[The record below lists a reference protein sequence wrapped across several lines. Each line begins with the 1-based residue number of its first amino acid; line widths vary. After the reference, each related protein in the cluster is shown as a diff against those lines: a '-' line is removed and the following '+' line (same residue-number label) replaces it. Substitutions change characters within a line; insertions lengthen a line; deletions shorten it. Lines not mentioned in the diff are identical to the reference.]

1 MFSSNTTQAG
11 PSGPANYIE
20 EVFSTD
26 LYTGT
31 SASQTITNG
40 IDLATKGGLVWAKRR
55 NAGGTAHY
63 FIDTARGRGS
73 YLVSNTTAAATNQ
86 ATSTNDFTSFNSNGF
101 TLGIPTS
108 IWMNET
114 TGTYAS
120 WTFRKQP
127 KFFDVVTYTGNGAA
141 ARAISHNLGSVPGC
155 MIVKSTSEAGNW
167 RVYHRGCST
176 NNGLVLNDT
185 GAQTTSAIYWF
196 GDEVNVIPPTSTQF
210 TVNAGFTNINGATY
224 VAYLFAHDASGFG
237 LTGTDNVITCGSYTG
252 VTYPGDVAVTLGYE
266 PQWVMVKNTTQ
277 SSDWVIYDN
286 MRGMP
291 VSTSATGYN
300 YLVANT
306 TGAENSGSAPG
317 ISPTAT
323 GFIARA
329 GLTAVSGTAGDK
341 IIYIAIRRGPMRVPT
356 SGTSV
361 FLPSQQPEAN
371 GGSGFIVTTTFPPD
385 LFISSTR
392 GSNSYN
398 RSWFDRLR
406 GNTLLL
412 STSTAAETSI
422 GTTPFGIVKNGLR
435 PNMFSTN
442 PVQYMF
448 GRAPGFFDEVCYTGT
463 GVAGLSVTHN
473 LTVPPEMIIVK
484 RRNSTGD
491 WPVLMRNVDRLGG
504 AGSSYRVNS
513 TASWDPAGPYFSDA
527 SGLFV
532 PATDATST
540 VFRVSNAPA
549 VNASGGTHVAYLF
562 ATCAGVSKVGSYTS
576 TGTTLQIDCGFTAG
590 ARFVMIKRTDA
601 VGDWYVWDSSR
612 GITSGIDPYFLFNNI
627 AAEELTDYLAPYS
640 AGFAVNAGQFVDVNT
655 SGGTYI
661 FLAIA

>member
-11 PSGPANYIE
+11 SGTANYIE
-20 EVFSTD
+20 DVFSTD

-31 SASQTITNG
+31 SASQTITNN
-40 IDLATKGGLVWAKRR
+40 IDLATKGGMVWMKRR
-55 NAGGTAHY
+55 ASTVNHWLA
-63 FIDTARGRGS
+63 DTARGRGS
-73 YLVSNTTAAATNQ
+73 YVSTNTTAAETYSSQ
-86 ATSTNDFTSFNSNGF
+86 TGNDFTSFNSNGF
-101 TLGIPTS
+101 TLGVPTN
-108 IWMNET
+108 IYVNET

-224 VAYLFAHDASGFG
+224 VAYLFAHNAGGFG
-237 LTGTDNVITCGSYTG
+237 LTGSDNVISCGSYTG
-252 VTYPGDVAVTLGYE
+252 IAYPTSLEVNLGFE
-266 PQWVMVKNTTQ
+266 PQFVMIKNATTVSGWTMWDVMRGTAVVPAANTAQAQLLEPNTT
-277 SSDWVIYDN
+277 
-286 MRGMP
+286 
-291 VSTSATGYN
+291 A
-300 YLVANT
+300 
-306 TGAENSGSAPG
+306 AESIQPG
-317 ISPTAT
+317 IYPTAT
-323 GFIARA
+323 GFVVKN
-329 GLTAVSGTAGDK
+329 GLTSISGSGDTMV
-341 IIYIAIRRGPMRVPT
+341 YIAIRRGPMRVPT

-371 GGSGFIVTTTFPPD
+371 GGTGFIVTTTFPPD

-406 GNTLLL
+406 GNGSGLLL
-412 STSTAAETSI
+412 STSTAAEASL

-448 GRAPGFFDEVCYTGT
+448 GRAPGFFDEVCFTGNGIARNIPHNL
-463 GVAGLSVTHN
+463 GVAPQLIILKNRGLALNWFVMYSGTSY
-473 LTVPPEMIIVK
+473 MIL
-484 RRNSTGD
+484 NNT
-491 WPVLMRNVDRLGG
+491 NGG
-504 AGSSYRVNS
+504 ANGSGSFDLS
-513 TASWDPAGPYFSDA
+513 PATASTFYLGADA
-527 SGLFV
+527 NQGYNGNGL
-532 PATDATST
+532 
-540 VFRVSNAPA
+540 NY
-549 VNASGGTHVAYLF
+549 VAYLF
-562 ATCAGVSKVGSYTS
+562 ATCPGVSKVGSYTS

-590 ARFVMIKRTDA
+590 ARFVMIKRTNA
-601 VGDWYVWDSSR
+601 AGDWYVWDSSR
-612 GITSGIDPYFLFNNI
+612 GITSGIDPYFLLNTI

-640 AGFAVNAGQFVDVNT
+640 AGFAINAGQFVDVNT